1 MFKLESEIKF
11 DSKKQATNFI
21 DSIKP
26 ELGEKF
32 LRSETKISLEGEKV
46 FIKIMASDR
55 ASMRASLNSI
65 MKPINL
71 FLRLEAI
78 K

>member
-1 MFKLESEIKF
+1 MFNFESEIKF
-11 DSKKQATNFI
+11 DSSTEASNFF

-26 ELGEKF
+26 ELGEEF
-32 LRSETKISLEGEKV
+32 SRSKTEIKKKKETIFVKIT
-46 FIKIMASDR
+46 ASDR

-71 FLRLEAI
+71 FSKLEEI

>member
-1 MFKLESEIKF
+1 MFDFESEIKF
-11 DSKKQATNFI
+11 DSQKKATCFL

-26 ELGEKF
+26 ELREEF
-32 LRSETKISLEGEKV
+32 SRSKTKILRKKEKIFV
-46 FIKIMASDR
+46 KINALDK

-65 MKPINL
+65 MKPIKL
-71 FLRLEAI
+71 FSKLEEI